1 VDKLLRL
8 RRLRS
13 EEGMTLVELTVSM
26 SMMAVVAVIFLTALA
41 SVQRGVER
49 QTDRTTT
56 NDQVR
61 LAIDQLDH
69 EIRSGNLLY
78 DPQNEADPDPSHE
91 VVPYMSLRIYTQAN
105 ADIRNPGNQC
115 VQWRITDIGEL
126 QSRRWA
132 TNWRD
137 DPPNLV
143 TNFRIVA
150 ENVVNRDPTVNVR
163 AFTLDPDP
171 AKGGRT
177 IVVSLVVNS
186 NSKSGQNVTIR
197 QSVTGRNTEYGY
209 PSNVCADIP
218 PY

>member
-1 VDKLLRL
+1 
-8 RRLRS
+8 
-13 EEGMTLVELTVSM
+13 MTLVELTVSM
-26 SMMAVVAVIFLTALA
+26 SMLTIVSVIFLTALA

-56 NDQVR
+56 NDQIR
-61 LAIDQLDH
+61 LALQQLDH

-78 DPQNEADPDPSHE
+78 DPQNETPDPSND
-91 VVPYMSLRIYTQAN
+91 VVPNQSLRIYTQAN

-115 VQWRITDIGEL
+115 VQWRITSNGEL

-137 DPPNLV
+137 DPATLV
-143 TNFRIVA
+143 TNFRVVA
-150 ENVVNRDPTVNVR
+150 DDVVNRDPTVNVK
-163 AFTLDPDP
+163 AFSLDPDP

-177 IVVSLVVNS
+177 MVVSLVVNS
-186 NSKSGQNVTIR
+186 NSKSGQNVKIQ
-197 QSVTGRNTEYGY
+197 QSITGRNTEYGY
-209 PSNVCADIP
+209 PSSVCADIP

>member
-1 VDKLLRL
+1 VHKLFS
-8 RRLRS
+8 RRRFNS
-13 EEGMTLVELTVSM
+13 QEGMTLVELAVSM
-26 SMMAVVAVIFLTALA
+26 SMMVVVSVIFLSALV

-56 NDQVR
+56 NDQIR
-61 LAIDQLDH
+61 LALQQLDH

-78 DPQNEADPDPSHE
+78 NPLNESDPDPTHE
-91 VVPYMSLRIYTQAN
+91 VVPNMSLRIYTQAN

-115 VQWRITDIGEL
+115 VQWRITSAGEL

-137 DPPNLV
+137 DPPSLV
-143 TNFRIVA
+143 TSFRVVA
-150 ENVVNRDPTVNVR
+150 ENVVNRDPSVNAP

-177 IVVSLVVNS
+177 IVVSLFVNT
-186 NSKSGQNVTIR
+186 NSKSGQNVNIK

>member
-1 VDKLLRL
+1 
-8 RRLRS
+8 
-13 EEGMTLVELTVSM
+13 MTLVELAVSM
-26 SMMAVVAVIFLTALA
+26 SMMVVVSVIFLTALT

-56 NDQVR
+56 NDQIR
-61 LAIDQLDH
+61 LALQQLDH

-78 DPQNEADPDPSHE
+78 DPQNESDPDPTHE
-91 VVPYMSLRIYTQAN
+91 VVPSMSLRIYTQAN

-115 VQWRITDIGEL
+115 VQWRITSAGEL

-137 DPPNLV
+137 DPATLV
-143 TNFRIVA
+143 TSFRVVA
-150 ENVVNRDPTVNVR
+150 ENVVNRDPSVNQP

-177 IVVSLVVNS
+177 IVVSLFVNA
-186 NSKSGQNVTIR
+186 NSKSGQNVNVK

>member
-1 VDKLLRL
+1 
-8 RRLRS
+8 
-13 EEGMTLVELTVSM
+13 MTLVEVTVSM
-26 SMMAVVAVIFLTALA
+26 SLMVIVSVIFLSALS

-56 NDQVR
+56 NDQLR
-61 LAIDQLDH
+61 LALQQLDH

-78 DPQNEADPDPSHE
+78 DPQLESDPDPSHN
-91 VVPYMSLRIYTQAN
+91 VVPSMSLRIYTQAN

-115 VQWRITDIGEL
+115 VQWRITDLGEL

-132 TNWRD
+132 TTWRD
-137 DPPNLV
+137 DPATLV
-143 TNFRIVA
+143 TSFRVVA
-150 ENVVNRDPTVNVR
+150 ENVVNRDPSVNVP

-177 IVVSLVVNS
+177 IVVSLIVNA
-186 NSKSGQNVTIR
+186 NSKSGQNVNIK
-197 QSVTGRNTEYGY
+197 QSITGRNTEYGY
-209 PSNVCADIP
+209 PSNVCVDIP

>member
-1 VDKLLRL
+1 
-8 RRLRS
+8 
-13 EEGMTLVELTVSM
+13 MTLVELAVSM
-26 SMMAVVAVIFLTALA
+26 SMMVVVSVIFLTALT

-56 NDQVR
+56 NDQIR
-61 LAIDQLDH
+61 LALQQLDH

-78 DPQNEADPDPSHE
+78 DPQNESDPDPTHE
-91 VVPYMSLRIYTQAN
+91 VVPSMSLRIYTQAN

-115 VQWRITDIGEL
+115 VQWRITSAGEL

-137 DPPNLV
+137 DPATLV
-143 TNFRIVA
+143 TSFRVVA
-150 ENVVNRDPTVNVR
+150 ENVVNRDPSVNQP

-177 IVVSLVVNS
+177 IVVSLFVNANS
-186 NSKSGQNVTIR
+186 NSGQNVNIK

>member
-1 VDKLLRL
+1 
-8 RRLRS
+8 
-13 EEGMTLVELTVSM
+13 MTLVEVTVSM
-26 SMMAVVAVIFLTALA
+26 SMMVVVSVIFLTALS

-56 NDQVR
+56 NDQIR
-61 LAIDQLDH
+61 LALQQLDH

-78 DPQNEADPDPSHE
+78 DPQNETDPLNDITPN
-91 VVPYMSLRIYTQAN
+91 MSLRIYTQAN

-115 VQWRITDIGEL
+115 VQWRITSVGEL

-137 DPPNLV
+137 DPATLV
-143 TNFRIVA
+143 TSFRVVA
-150 ENVVNRDPTVNVR
+150 ENVVNRDPTVNVK

-177 IVVSLVVNS
+177 IVVSLVVNA
-186 NSKSGQNVTIR
+186 NSKSGQNVNIK